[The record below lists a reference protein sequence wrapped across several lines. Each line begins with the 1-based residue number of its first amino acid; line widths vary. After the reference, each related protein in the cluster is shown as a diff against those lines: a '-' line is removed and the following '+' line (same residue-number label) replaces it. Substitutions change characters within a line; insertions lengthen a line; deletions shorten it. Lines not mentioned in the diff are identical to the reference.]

1 MKCCDYNAGMMR
13 EPVTFQRRTRSAD
26 GAGSWSETWATI
38 SGTPSRGHVTQTSGR
53 EAVLHGRKEAHA
65 AVKIVTRYCR
75 PAPVTNWIE
84 LTEADVA
91 SITFQ
96 NLGPVPMFVQ
106 ATTGPAPTSIDPSI
120 EYPAFAKETNV
131 NLADLFPGVSGAVRL
146 WAYAPTA
153 VDVSVSHAGGINKTV
168 ALVPYQPPA
177 NWVELTEA
185 NVANVTIQNV
195 GYSSVFVQAT
205 TGSAPTTTAGSIEY
219 PGAAKETNVGLSDLF
234 PGVIGANRLW
244 AYAPASTE
252 VFVSHAGGVNKKV
265 SVAPLLDYSIA
276 IREADRV
283 QVRAINYNILSVN
296 NLEFKN
302 QWLEI
307 IAERG
312 VPA

>member
-13 EPVTFQRRTRSAD
+13 EPVVFQRRTRTAD

-65 AVKIVTRYCR
+65 AVKIVTRYCGPV
-75 PAPVTNWIE
+75 PASNWIE
-84 LTEADVA
+84 LTEADVTN
-91 SITFQ
+91 ITIQ
-96 NLGPVPMFVQ
+96 NLGT
-106 ATTGPAPTSIDPSI
+106 ASI
-120 EYPAFAKETNV
+120 
-131 NLADLFPGVSGAVRL
+131 
-146 WAYAPTA
+146 
-153 VDVSVSHAGGINKTV
+153 
-168 ALVPYQPPA
+168 
-177 NWVELTEA
+177 
-185 NVANVTIQNV
+185 
-195 GYSSVFVQAT
+195 FVQAT

-219 PGAAKETNVGLSDLF
+219 PGAAKETNVGISELF
-234 PGVIGANRLW
+234 PGVIGADRLW
-244 AYAPASTE
+244 AYSLTSTD
-252 VFVSHAGGVNKKV
+252 VFVSHDGGVNKTV
-265 SVAPLLDYSIA
+265 TLTPSLDYTAA
-276 IREADRV
+276 IVEADRV